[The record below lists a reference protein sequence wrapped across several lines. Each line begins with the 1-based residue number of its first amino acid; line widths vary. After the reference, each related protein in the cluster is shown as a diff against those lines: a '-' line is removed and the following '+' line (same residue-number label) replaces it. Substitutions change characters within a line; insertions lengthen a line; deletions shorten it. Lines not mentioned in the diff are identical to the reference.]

1 MREKI
6 ALNMGKIMKMEKM
19 MSRWMSRMK
28 IIDGHQEVVNI
39 FIFCFSVD
47 EVISEVSFR
56 WAHRLNRIAYV
67 PQVTGVIVTSVCG
80 TLFYI
85 L

>member
-1 MREKI
+1 
-6 ALNMGKIMKMEKM
+6 MEKM
-19 MSRWMSRMK
+19 MSRRMSPMK
-28 IIDGHQEVVNI
+28 IIDGHQEVVKNFFNLLI
-39 FIFCFSVD
+39 FYFSVD
-47 EVISEVSFR
+47 EVVSEVSFR

>member
-1 MREKI
+1 
-6 ALNMGKIMKMEKM
+6 
-19 MSRWMSRMK
+19 MSWMK
-28 IIDGHQEVVNI
+28 IIDGHQKVVKDFY
-39 FIFCFSVD
+39 FIYFSVD
-47 EVISEVSFR
+47 KDVSEVSFR